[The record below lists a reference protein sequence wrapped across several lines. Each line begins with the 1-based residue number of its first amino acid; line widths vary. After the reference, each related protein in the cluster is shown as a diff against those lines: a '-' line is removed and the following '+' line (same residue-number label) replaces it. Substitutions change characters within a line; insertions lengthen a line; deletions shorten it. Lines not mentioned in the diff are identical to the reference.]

1 MAPKRSQQEEAVAAG
16 ERNVVPGQS
25 WLAALI
31 RGIGREMQENSMGG
45 APFGQATREE
55 LGSLGYEQMLREQYP
70 EEFARGRLY
79 GSEAFPTD
87 VASLYAARPGR
98 SAFTQIA
105 GREAG
110 AAGGPR
116 ALGGAG
122 TPALNYEPIAAA
134 PKGSFDANMMEA
146 FRRGAAGSRAPGRPQ
161 AFRPE
166 DFLAIEQGPLPTSR
180 NAFEANA
187 VMAQRRGMPSPAPA
201 AYDYEGPAGPGPF
214 IDRPR
219 SRFDENAMAA
229 YYRNQGKG
237 EYGPYVPGRRTG
249 TFQEGD
255 FPPYTPEEMGQ
266 AVAPYRPQ
274 TMVEGGGIPPGG
286 LPARQG
292 GQVPSY
298 RYVGSEADRFPR
310 GEYQAPYGA
319 YGEFRDVTGNVL
331 RGPAGSDRLGYS
343 PMARELPPEMTAE
356 YRAPVARGGI
366 PYGKIAAGA
375 LGAAGVGLPY
385 MAAYYEPEGRQA
397 EANLPPAGRG
407 RQELPP
413 IDVYG
418 HPLRGERMAQASME
432 APKGTKAPAPKATKA
447 TKAQGSKGKATPT
460 PAKRPSEVSPEEF
473 EGNLNYYVTQMLDRL
488 TGQDEAER
496 GRKTQQYYEKYGY
509 GG

>member
-1 MAPKRSQQEEAVAAG
+1 MATKRTLEQEAQEAG
-16 ERNVVPGQS
+16 ERNVVPGQA

-55 LGSLGYEQMLREQYP
+55 LGSLGYEQMLREQFP

-87 VASLYAARPGR
+87 VASFYAARPGR

-110 AAGGPR
+110 VAGGPR
-116 ALGGAG
+116 AIGGAG
-122 TPALNYEPIAAA
+122 TPALTYEPVAAA
-134 PKGSFDANMMEA
+134 PKGSFDASMMEA
-146 FRRGAAGSRAPGRPQ
+146 YRRGAAGSRAPGRPQ

-180 NAFEANA
+180 NLFEANNTLA
-187 VMAQRRGMPSPAPA
+187 ARRGMPSPAPA

-214 IDRPR
+214 NYRPTNDFER
-219 SRFDENAMAA
+219 GTMGA
-229 YYRNQGKG
+229 YYGNRGKG
-237 EYGPYVPGRRTG
+237 DYGPYVPGRRSG
-249 TFQEGD
+249 PFQEGD

-274 TMVEGGGIPPGG
+274 TMLEGGGIPPGG

-310 GEYQAPYGA
+310 GEYQAPNGA

-331 RGPAGSDRLGYS
+331 SGPQQGTALVPYGEAENALRAGGM
-343 PMARELPPEMTAE
+343 PW
-356 YRAPVARGGI
+356 
-366 PYGKIAAGA
+366 GKIAA
-375 LGAAGVGLPY
+375 GAAGVGLPF
-385 MAAYYEPEGRQA
+385 MAAYYGRDGG
-397 EANLPPAGRG
+397 PPAAMDAGGVMAAPEARG
-407 RQELPP
+407 AQQLPP
-413 IDVYG
+413 IDVFGRRTYREMG
-418 HPLRGERMAQASME
+418 PSMTE
-432 APKGTKAPAPKATKA
+432 AKGGTMPQKAKGGKGAPV
-447 TKAQGSKGKATPT
+447 P
-460 PAKRPSEVSPEEF
+460 PRRPEETASEGQW
-473 EGNLNYYVTQMLDRL
+473 EGNLNYHFTKMLDDL
-488 TGQDEAER
+488 FGQGEAER
-496 GRKTQQYYEKYGY
+496 GRKTQQWYEAH

>member
-1 MAPKRSQQEEAVAAG
+1 MAPKRTQQEEAVAAG
-16 ERNVVPGQS
+16 ERNVVPGQA
-25 WLAALI
+25 WIEALI
-31 RGIGREMQENSMGG
+31 RGIGREMVENSMGG

-116 ALGGAG
+116 AIGGAG
-122 TPALNYEPIAAA
+122 APALNYEPVAAA
-134 PKGSFDANMMEA
+134 PRGSFDANMMEA
-146 FRRGAAGSRAPGRPQ
+146 YRRGAAGSRAPGRPQ

-249 TFQEGD
+249 PGAVELD
-255 FPPYTPEEMGQ
+255 YTPEEMGQ
-266 AVAPYRPQ
+266 GVALRQGSMPMAQQGGVPAVR
-274 TMVEGGGIPPGG
+274 GG
-286 LPARQG
+286 LPTFA
-292 GQVPSY
+292 
-298 RYVGSEADRFPR
+298 R

-343 PMARELPPEMTAE
+343 PIARELPPEMAGGAPEVGGE
-356 YRAPVARGGI
+356 YRPGYGGADRSMLSRAVGAAIPGAGMGTLGMMPILSEDQQRRNRFTLPPMHIGRNYGPPIPYERNYGPPMPEERNYGPPMSEEAPVAPGRSAR
-366 PYGKIAAGA
+366 P
-375 LGAAGVGLPY
+375 VLP
-385 MAAYYEPEGRQA
+385 RQ
-397 EANLPPAGRG
+397 
-407 RQELPP
+407 
-413 IDVYG
+413 DV
-418 HPLRGERMAQASME
+418 
-432 APKGTKAPAPKATKA
+432 K
-447 TKAQGSKGKATPT
+447 SKGKRKATGEPMQL
-460 PAKRPSEVSPEEF
+460 PGAQGDQF
-473 EGNLNYYVTQMLDRL
+473 EPNLNYYVTQAIDRL
-488 TGQDEAER
+488 MGQDEANR
-496 GRKTQQYYEKYGY
+496 GKDYQQYYATNPWPY
-509 GG
+509 

>member
-31 RGIGREMQENSMGG
+31 RGIGREMMENSMGG

-116 ALGGAG
+116 AIGGAG
-122 TPALNYEPIAAA
+122 APALNYEPIAAA

-146 FRRGAAGSRAPGRPQ
+146 YRRGAVGSRAPGRPQ

-237 EYGPYVPGRRTG
+237 EYGPYVPGSRTG
-249 TFQEGD
+249 TFREGD
-255 FPPYTPEEMGQ
+255 FPPYTPDEMGQ
-266 AVAPYRPQ
+266 GVAMRGETMPMAQRGGVPAVR
-274 TMVEGGGIPPGG
+274 GG
-286 LPARQG
+286 LPTMAQ
-292 GQVPSY
+292 
-298 RYVGSEADRFPR
+298 
-310 GEYQAPYGA
+310 GEYQGPYGA
-319 YGEFRDVTGNVL
+319 YGEFRDVTGNIL
-331 RGPAGSDRLGYS
+331 SGPA
-343 PMARELPPEMTAE
+343 MEAE
-356 YRAPVARGGI
+356 IALRAGGI
-366 PYGKIAAGA
+366 PFDKIAA
-375 LGAAGVGLPY
+375 GAAGVGLPF
-385 MAAYYEPEGRQA
+385 MAAYYGRDGGVSA
-397 EANLPPAGRG
+397 PMDAGRAMAAPTPRG
-407 RQELPP
+407 TQQIPP

-418 HPLRGERMAQASME
+418 RRARPEGMPMAE
-432 APKGTKAPAPKATKA
+432 
-447 TKAQGSKGKATPT
+447 SKGGAAPQKAKGGRKGAPM
-460 PAKRPSEVSPEEF
+460 PARRPEEMAPEAGF
-473 EGNLNYYVTQMLDRL
+473 EGNLNYHVTRAIDALL
-488 TGQDEAER
+488 GQNEAER
-496 GRKTQQYYEKYGY
+496 GRQAQQYYEKYGR
-509 GG
+509 